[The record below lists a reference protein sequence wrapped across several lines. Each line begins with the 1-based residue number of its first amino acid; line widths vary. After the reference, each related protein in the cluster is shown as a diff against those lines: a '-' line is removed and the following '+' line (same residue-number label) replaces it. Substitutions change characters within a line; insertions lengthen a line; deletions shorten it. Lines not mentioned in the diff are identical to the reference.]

1 MINNKVESFPVET
14 LKENY
19 EDVEGKK
26 DDDNS
31 NEKNTEEDDSGFVL
45 NAGPAVTSF
54 TGVCFW
60 YKNYFYL
67 KKIKTTN

>member
-54 TGVCFW
+54 TGVCCF
-60 YKNYFYL
+60 
-67 KKIKTTN
+67 